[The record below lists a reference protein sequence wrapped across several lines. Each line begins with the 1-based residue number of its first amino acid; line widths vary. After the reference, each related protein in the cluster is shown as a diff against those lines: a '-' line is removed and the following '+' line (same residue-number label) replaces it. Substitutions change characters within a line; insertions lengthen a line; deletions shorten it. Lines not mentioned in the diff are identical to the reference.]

1 MHYKFF
7 EETSRTASD
16 GSRLDRFSAA
26 PLGRSILLY
35 HVLNIQ
41 GIEELIPKSL
51 NSGIPQF
58 VLIPES
64 FSSEFLYS
72 YIFLPLLL
80 PFLLPLLL
88 PFLLPLLVA
97 VLLTGISPAIILP
110 N

>member
-80 PFLLPLLL
+80 PFL
-88 PFLLPLLVA
+88 VA